1 MRKTLG
7 AGVLIAGVA
16 GIGFWGAY
24 DQAET
29 MEDKITNA
37 ATAVAEGAIHRVNTR
52 VAGRDITVRGLAD
65 SEAEHTAL
73 IAALDA
79 VEGRRVLR
87 DEIEVLQTIA
97 PYTLSATR
105 EQSSTVLAG
114 HVPHDDLRDGLS
126 ALGVEAVAGLTLASG
141 APDGWIGAAEAG
153 IKGLA
158 PLESGQMML
167 QDKTLKMSGMARGPD
182 EREAALAA
190 LASLPDGFDTE
201 ANIDMRDDGTPPA
214 FELAF
219 DASEGAHLYGK
230 LPKGMSRDTVAQV
243 LGLDATS
250 GPVQGALFDHGQW
263 ALANK
268 ALAGLAGWL
277 GQIEQATL
285 RFENGTSALTVTPT
299 PGSDQELITVALTE
313 AMDTTDV
320 TVIEAQDLTE
330 DGTVRRNAITGQ
342 SEQFTDGYW
351 LPMLNFTPDA
361 TTCARQSEAA
371 LEAAKITFVT
381 GSARLG
387 PRAVRAIN
395 WVAAVTRRCVNEAGL
410 TAELGGHT
418 DNTGA
423 KEANEALSLER
434 AQAVKVA
441 LEARGVPSA
450 ALTAVGYGQSEPIAD
465 NSTDDGRAANRRT
478 TIQWSAGE

>member
-16 GIGFWGAY
+16 GLGVWGASH
-24 DQAET
+24 QAKT
-29 MEDKITNA
+29 MEDKIKAA
-37 ATAVAEGAIHRVNTR
+37 ATDVADGAIHRVNTR
-52 VAGRDITVRGLAD
+52 VVGRDITVRGLAD

-73 IAALDA
+73 MAALDA

-105 EQSSTVLAG
+105 EGGTTVLAG
-114 HVPHDDLRDGLS
+114 HVPHEDLRDDLT
-126 ALGVEAVAGLTLASG
+126 ALGAEAVAGLTLASG
-141 APDGWIGAAEAG
+141 APDGWTRAAEAG

-158 PLESGQMML
+158 PLESGQMMV
-167 QDKTLKMSGMARGPD
+167 QDKTLKLSGMARGPD

-190 LASLPDGFDTE
+190 LAGLTDGFDTE

-214 FELAF
+214 FELTF
-219 DASEGAHLYGK
+219 DASEGAHLSGK
-230 LPKGMSRDTVAQV
+230 LPKGMNRDTVAHV

-250 GPVQGALFDHGQW
+250 GAAQGALFNHGQSAMANT
-263 ALANK
+263 ALT
-268 ALAGLAGWL
+268 GLAGWL

-299 PGSDQELITVALTE
+299 AGSDQELLTAALAE
-313 AMDTTDV
+313 AMDPTDI
-320 TVIEAQDLTE
+320 TVIEAQKQPE
-330 DGTVRRNAITGQ
+330 DGTVRRNAVTGQ
-342 SEQFTDGYW
+342 SEQFTGGYW
-351 LPMLNFTPDA
+351 LPVLDFTPDA
-361 TTCARQSEAA
+361 TTCARHSEAA

-387 PRAVRAIN
+387 PRAVNAIN

-423 KEANEALSLER
+423 PETNEALSLER
-434 AQAVKVA
+434 AQAVKIA
-441 LEARGVPSA
+441 LEARGVPSMG
-450 ALTAVGYGQSEPIAD
+450 LTAVGYGQSEPIAD
-465 NSTDDGRAANRRT
+465 NSTKDGRAANRRT
-478 TIQWSAGE
+478 TIQWSMGE